1 MKSREEVQKI
11 AQELC
16 PRTDSECAVFING
29 FVRGWEE
36 CLKELGYEFN
46 KKENQ

>member
-1 MKSREEVQKI
+1 MKSREEIQKI

-16 PRTDSECAVFING
+16 PRTDAECAVFISG

-36 CLKELGYEFN
+36 CQKEMSNGLDREEN
-46 KKENQ
+46 K

>member
-16 PRTDSECAVFING
+16 PRNDSECAIFIGG
-29 FVRGWEE
+29 FVKGWEE
-36 CLKELGYEFN
+36 CLKDLGYEFDRE
-46 KKENQ
+46 ENN

>member
-16 PRTDSECAVFING
+16 PRTDSECAIFISG

-36 CLKELGYEFN
+36 CLNELGYGQDSE
-46 KKENQ
+46 ENH

>member
-16 PRTDSECAVFING
+16 QRADTECAVFISG
-29 FVRGWEE
+29 FMRGWEE
-36 CLKELGYEFN
+36 CLKELGYEFDRE
-46 KKENQ
+46 ENS